1 MRLAD
6 LSNTRMC
13 SNDKQLQL
21 AGWLGEN
28 CGAFREARERGSRGR
43 RRHVVR
49 VLLSRYWRSA
59 LTCAITSATYRMVP
73 GGTAPRRLNVNG
85 IKTTSAGDIVTGS
98 RSPSYVLPTADGSSS
113 CFTLSPSPSDSTST
127 AATSTRT
134 LPCRAAVP
142 PPPPPKPSWST
153 ASRQRALKEDCR
165 RENEQHAARHGHH
178 TQSERST
185 TLEDGGLISTSQ
197 SAPVT
202 TWDQSMPMLAEET
215 TTDDVNEA
223 RATPGTSCSGSVVGG
238 KLTMFFL
245 VGIPVIGVVAAAL
258 AWFYSCRQVCSSTY
272 NYVPDQ

>member
-1 MRLAD
+1 M
-6 LSNTRMC
+6 
-13 SNDKQLQL
+13 
-21 AGWLGEN
+21 
-28 CGAFREARERGSRGR
+28 
-43 RRHVVR
+43 
-49 VLLSRYWRSA
+49 
-59 LTCAITSATYRMVP
+59 TCAITSATYRMVP

-113 CFTLSPSPSDSTST
+113 CFTLSPSPIDGTS
-127 AATSTRT
+127 APATSTRT

-165 RENEQHAARHGHH
+165 RDNEQHAAHR

-202 TWDQSMPMLAEET
+202 TWDQSAASMPMLAEET
-215 TTDDVNEA
+215 TTDDVSEA
-223 RATPGTSCSGSVVGG
+223 RATPGASCSGGIVGG

-245 VGIPVIGVVAAAL
+245 VGIPVIGLVAAAL